1 MVLKKAEG
9 KLPGRTGR
17 TSLGQALGS
26 MLRCLG
32 GSDPQTARAQRV
44 AEVHVRWRCAVE
56 SVYREAAGLV
66 LDHINA
72 VYIVSPDKTED
83 PAAARVGQGRTLVI
97 VYADDA
103 MVRSDIDAR
112 QEFLKMKLNEQG
124 ERVDVFSIKASRR
137 DMLRRHPYRNEKPL
151 ISPDVAAASGSEP
164 QITASAAARLKEQA
178 ASVEPAAL
186 RESIL
191 KALDANSKPF

>member
-1 MVLKKAEG
+1 MAAKKAEG
-9 KLPGRTGR
+9 RLSGRAGR

-26 MLRCLG
+26 MLRGLG
-32 GSDPQTARAQRV
+32 GSDPQAARAQRV
-44 AEVHVRWRCAVE
+44 AEVHVRWKCAVE
-56 SVYREAAGLV
+56 AVYREAASLV
-66 LDHINA
+66 LDHVNA

-83 PAAARVGQGRTLVI
+83 PVAARVGQGRTLLV

-137 DMLRRHPYRNEKPL
+137 DMLRRHPYRDEKPL
-151 ISPDVAAASGSEP
+151 SSQPASKASRPEP

>member
-1 MVLKKAEG
+1 MSA
-9 KLPGRTGR
+9 RSGR

-26 MLRCLG
+26 MLRGLG
-32 GSDPQTARAQRV
+32 GLDPQTARAQRV
-44 AEVHVRWRCAVE
+44 AEVHVRWKCAVE
-56 SVYREAAGLV
+56 AVYREAAGLV
-66 LDHINA
+66 LGHVNA

-83 PAAARVGQGRTLVI
+83 PAAARVGRGRTLLV

-137 DMLRRHPYRNEKPL
+137 DMLRRHPYRNEKL
-151 ISPDVAAASGSEP
+151 LSSPAAAAASRPEP
-164 QITASAAARLKEQA
+164 PLDAPAAARLKEQA
-178 ASVEPAAL
+178 ASVESAAL